1 VSHENAAPALY
12 ARPTVLWGVP
22 PGKLKMFMKN
32 VMKIFMKIFTGFEN
46 SYEKIH
52 DTSKGNCSHADDI
65 GHANDK
71 GSLTNNHLRRNLNK

>member
-52 DTSKGNCSHADDI
+52 DTRVRETALM
-65 GHANDK
+65 
-71 GSLTNNHLRRNLNK
+71 LTI